1 MFALRVVTRT
11 DGVPAPTRNDWC
23 ATPRRRGAY
32 LPLLVALGLM
42 PVRLGAQES
51 SPDLIVTDAKVFTA
65 DSTRLWAEAFAV
77 RRDRIIAV
85 GTTIEMRALA
95 GARTRRVNAGGRVV
109 IPGINDAHVHL
120 GEGSLGLTFGTRD
133 TTPAGPTLQ
142 EVLDSLRQIA
152 PRTPKGTWLQA
163 SLGQRILFDPLARRA
178 ALDVVS
184 PDHPVLLRAPWGHG
198 IVVNSAALRA
208 LGIADTAS
216 DLLGGRYERDADR
229 RLTGML
235 VEYDGWAPIQ
245 RAQARQRQRDAVAAV
260 RRDVLGRL
268 EFGVTSVQDMAS
280 TWDAPSTQRILREA
294 ALPVRVRVVRWP
306 MPGAGGRQLRRWSDL
321 PVQVAPM
328 VSVSGVKYVLEGTP
342 QEQGALNRTAYA
354 GRPGWFGELNFPLDT
369 IRAMLREALAGS
381 DVRDQLL
388 LHVVGDSTVV
398 VLLTMMESLAPD
410 SVWRTKR
417 VRFEHASRLTGPL
430 VARAH
435 ALGII
440 VAQPRSSAAYRTW
453 LTAGIPVAYGSDGQ
467 PNPFIDFAAAV
478 TMSNRPAEAISR
490 EAAAIILTRGSAV
503 AEWSEASK
511 GTIAPGMLADFAILS
526 QDIFTAPAAALPSTR
541 SVLTVVGGRVVHAS
555 GALVVPR

>member
-11 DGVPAPTRNDWC
+11 DGVPAPTRNDRC

-342 QEQGALNRTAYA
+342 QDRRGAAHDDGIPRARFRLAYEAGALRACESAHRAARCAGARLGHHRRPTAVECRLPHLA
-354 GRPGWFGELNFPLDT
+354 HGRHPRG
-369 IRAMLREALAGS
+369 
-381 DVRDQLL
+381 VRLGRSTQSVHRFRRCRH
-388 LHVVGDSTVV
+388 HVQST
-398 VLLTMMESLAPD
+398 
-410 SVWRTKR
+410 
-417 VRFEHASRLTGPL
+417 SRS
-430 VARAH
+430 H
-435 ALGII
+435 
-440 VAQPRSSAAYRTW
+440 
-453 LTAGIPVAYGSDGQ
+453 
-467 PNPFIDFAAAV
+467 
-478 TMSNRPAEAISR
+478 
-490 EAAAIILTRGSAV
+490 
-503 AEWSEASK
+503 
-511 GTIAPGMLADFAILS
+511 
-526 QDIFTAPAAALPSTR
+526 LP
-541 SVLTVVGGRVVHAS
+541 
-555 GALVVPR
+555 